1 MKSILN
7 NNNMKI
13 TMIAGVYFADFI
25 VGGRHHVATA
35 GDIIALHNEV
45 ALRRRELEAME
56 AVC

>member
-1 MKSILN
+1 
-7 NNNMKI
+7 MKI